1 MSSAVNESRQ
11 SEDRLHARVV
21 ANLRSVVAVQIEGL
35 DSFEKAYPL
44 QNLPLLVAGD
54 KVICEQKDSTLRV
67 VELVP
72 RNSVLER
79 ADRYSVKPLAA
90 NLTDLGIV
98 SANPPGIDA
107 LLVDQFCLAAYRAG
121 VGALVII
128 NKKDR
133 MSTAE
138 RHSAERMAQTYRS
151 VGHAA
156 VLIDTKTQEGMQ
168 ALLQELP
175 GRSITLVG
183 ASGAGKS
190 SIIQRLLPDRELR
203 IGAVSEATGLG
214 AHTTSVTYWYDLPM
228 DGAIVDSPGVRQ
240 YSVAHLDKS
249 IVRQGFHELAEA
261 GARCRFGDCS
271 HTVEPHCAVLDGIA
285 EGSITQW
292 RYENYIKLIE

>member
-1 MSSAVNESRQ
+1 MSSAVNDNSPSAEGLQ
-11 SEDRLHARVV
+11 ARVI
-21 ANLRSVVAVQIEGL
+21 ANLRSMVAVQIEGS
-35 DSFEKAYPL
+35 DGFEKAYPL

-54 KVICEQKDSTLRV
+54 RVTCQRQDSTLRV

-79 ADRYSVKPLAA
+79 ADKYSVKPLAA

-98 SANPPGIDA
+98 SASPPGIDA
-107 LLVDQFCLAAYRAG
+107 LLIDQFCLAAYRAG
-121 VGALVII
+121 VGALIII

-133 MSTAE
+133 MSAAE
-138 RHSAERMAQTYRS
+138 RHAAEQMAETYRS
-151 VGHAA
+151 VGHIA

-175 GRSITLVG
+175 DRSITLVG
-183 ASGAGKS
+183 ASGVGKS

-228 DGAIVDSPGVRQ
+228 HGAIVDSPGVRQ

-249 IVRQGFHELAEA
+249 IVRQGFSEIADA
-261 GARCRFGDCS
+261 GAGCRFGDCS
-271 HTVEPHCAVLDGIA
+271 HTVEPHCAVQDGVA
-285 EGSITQW
+285 DGSIKQW
-292 RYENYIKLIE
+292 RYENYLKLIE

>member
-1 MSSAVNESRQ
+1 MNESRPDADCLQ
-11 SEDRLHARVV
+11 ARVI
-21 ANLRSVVAVQIEGL
+21 ANLRSMVAVQIEGCV
-35 DSFEKAYPL
+35 SFEKAYPL
-44 QNLPLLVAGD
+44 QSLPLLVAGD
-54 KVICEQKDSTLRV
+54 RVTCQREDSTLRV

-98 SANPPGIDA
+98 SANPPGIDT
-107 LLVDQFCLAAYRAG
+107 LLIDQFCLAAYRAG
-121 VGALVII
+121 VGALVIV
-128 NKKDR
+128 NKTDR

-138 RHSAERMAQTYRS
+138 RDSAERMVETYRS
-151 VGHAA
+151 VGYTA
-156 VLIDTKTQEGMQ
+156 VLIDTKTEGGMK

-190 SIIQRLLPDRELR
+190 SIIQKLLPDRELR

-228 DGAIVDSPGVRQ
+228 HGSIVDSPGVRQ

-271 HTVEPHCAVLDGIA
+271 HTVEPHCAVLHGIA
-285 EGSITQW
+285 DGSIMQW
-292 RYENYIKLIE
+292 RYENYLKLIE